1 MNPLTSLNP
10 LLTSA
15 EWESEAFVNNLVR
28 VEILMD
34 GTSRFTTYN
43 SKHEQTA
50 ISIMALGR
58 VGHA

>member
-1 MNPLTSLNP
+1 MNQVTPMLTW
-10 LLTSA
+10 A
-15 EWESEAFVNNLVR
+15 EWDSEAFVDNLVR

>member
-1 MNPLTSLNP
+1 MNQVNP
-10 LLTSA
+10 MLTSA
-15 EWESEAFVNNLVR
+15 EWDSEAFVDNLVR
-28 VEILMD
+28 AEILMD

-50 ISIMALGR
+50 ISIMALGK